1 MAAWTS
7 VIALLFAF
15 CVDRWIGEPAPR
27 WHPVEW
33 MRGYLQRS
41 RGTTAWWAAAATV
54 TLGSALLQWG
64 LAQLDEAIAG
74 VLLGVLLS
82 PLLGWRSVRLGVIQR
97 AQEPPDD
104 VEHEPVIGA
113 LIGGASSAVVAP
125 VLWFVLAGLPGVA
138 LYRFAD
144 AAHLIWGRR
153 VPWAMRFDEVMSW
166 LPVRITAWLFSAFS
180 GGRAPADLARE
191 TTLPE
196 GLRLANL
203 TVASMLAWSCLAIF
217 LFAREWPW

>member
-33 MRGYLQRS
+33 MRAYLRRS
-41 RGTTAWWAAAATV
+41 RGTTAWWSAAAAV
-54 TLGSALLQWG
+54 TLGASLLQWG
-64 LAQLDEAIAG
+64 LALLDEHIAG
-74 VLLGVLLS
+74 VFLGVLLS

-97 AQEPPDD
+97 EQEPADG
-104 VEHEPVIGA
+104 VEHEPVTGA
-113 LIGGASSAVVAP
+113 LIGGVASAVVGP
-125 VLWFVLAGLPGVA
+125 VLWFVLAGLPGAV

-191 TTLPE
+191 ATLRDA
-196 GLRLANL
+196 LRLANL
-203 TVASMLAWSCLAIF
+203 SVASMLAWSCLAIF
-217 LFAREWPW
+217 LLAWERPW